1 MIIRE
6 PTVGPIIGWT
16 TTNSFRL
23 WVRGDESSTNRTFGV
38 ARIRKSGAAKFGKP
52 KVFKMMPVFDFTG
65 IVNFDGLSTNLRY
78 DYQIGYFFAE
88 GEPADLSITSKDDW
102 RDAANG
108 TFRTAVS
115 NTTDNTSFIFGS
127 CRYLLRF
134 FGASIFDGRGDKTFR
149 SINRQIN
156 AGKPTDFLLM
166 VGDQIY
172 ADDLN
177 FLAPDNQAD
186 EFLSRYRK
194 VFGQKHLRELMSRLP
209 TYMTLDDHEISN
221 DWQQD
226 RGKKD
231 GDLFAAAIHAYQC
244 YQFVHGPGFQFS
256 GKPDRSDTPQ
266 KLWYQF
272 GHGKSAFF
280 VMDTRTERYSS
291 FEPAQMISPEQ
302 MDALK
307 KWLVVH
313 GQGTNAKF
321 VVTSVPF
328 FPDTRA
334 GSKDK
339 WSGFTEQR
347 LEILD
352 YIRDKKVSKVVF
364 LSGDV
369 HCSMAGQLK
378 FSDDPNFLVTSVVSS
393 SFFWPYPQGQAS
405 GFKLKGRFENSGGQ
419 NYTLS
424 GFGKVHSEDNFTRLS
439 TGNDKLKIEF
449 FERKGA
455 LLGVRTLTL

>member
-1 MIIRE
+1 MIIKE

-16 TTNSFRL
+16 TTNSVRL
-23 WVRGDESSTNRTFGV
+23 WARGDESSKNRTFGV
-38 ARIRKSGAAKFGKP
+38 ARIRKSGALKFRKP

-65 IVNFDGLSTNLRY
+65 IVDFDGLSTNQSY
-78 DYQIGYFFAE
+78 DYQIGYVFAD
-88 GEPADLSITSKDDW
+88 GEPDELPIGSKDDW
-102 RDAANG
+102 SDAANG
-108 TFRTAVS
+108 TLRTAVS
-115 NTTDNTSFIFGS
+115 NTTDKTSFIFGS
-127 CRYLLRF
+127 CRYLLRL
-134 FGASIFDGRGDKTFR
+134 FGGSFFDGRGDKTFR

-156 AGKPTDFLLM
+156 AGKSTDLLLM

-221 DWQQD
+221 DWDQD
-226 RGKKD
+226 RVKEEGN
-231 GDLFAAAIHAYQC
+231 LFAAAIHAYEC
-244 YQFVHGPGFQFS
+244 YQFVHGPGFEFA
-256 GKPDRSDTPQ
+256 GKPDKSDTPQ
-266 KLWYQF
+266 KLWYRF
-272 GHGKSAFF
+272 RHGKSAFF

-291 FEPAQMISPEQ
+291 YEPAQIISPEQ

-307 KWLVVH
+307 NWLVAP
-313 GQGTNAKF
+313 GQGTNTKF

-328 FPDTRA
+328 FPDTRS

-352 YIRDKKVSKVVF
+352 YIRNNKVSKVVF

-378 FSDDPNFLVTSVVSS
+378 CSGDPDFLVTSVVSS

-405 GFKLKGRFENSGGQ
+405 GFKLKATLENSGGQ

-455 LLGVRTLTL
+455 LLGARTLTL

>member
-1 MIIRE
+1 MIIKE

-16 TTNSFRL
+16 TTNSVRL
-23 WVRGDESSTNRTFGV
+23 WARGDESSKNRTFGV
-38 ARIRKSGAAKFGKP
+38 ARIRKSGAEKFGKP
-52 KVFKMMPVFDFTG
+52 RVFKMMPVFDFTG
-65 IVNFDGLSTNLRY
+65 IVNFDGLSIKQSY
-78 DYQIGYFFAE
+78 DYQIGYVFAD
-88 GEPADLSITSKDDW
+88 GEPDQLSINSKDYW
-102 RDAANG
+102 GDAANG
-108 TFRTAVS
+108 TFQTAVS
-115 NTTDNTSFIFGS
+115 NTTDKTSFIFGS
-127 CRYLLRF
+127 CRYLLRL
-134 FGASIFDGRGDKTFR
+134 FGGSLFDGRGDKTFR
-149 SINRQIN
+149 SINRQID
-156 AGKPTDFLLM
+156 AGKSTDLLLM

-172 ADDLN
+172 ADDLS
-177 FLAPDNQAD
+177 FVAPDNQAD

-194 VFGQKHLRELMSRLP
+194 VFGQKHLRELMGRLP
-209 TYMTLDDHEISN
+209 TYLTLDDHEISN
-221 DWQQD
+221 DWDQD
-226 RGKKD
+226 RVKKE
-231 GDLFAAAIHAYQC
+231 GDLFAAAIHAYEC
-244 YQFVHGPGFQFS
+244 YQFVHGPGFQFL
-256 GKPDRSDTPQ
+256 GKPDMSDTPQ
-266 KLWYQF
+266 KLWYEF
-272 GHGKSAFF
+272 RHGKSAFF

-291 FEPAQMISPEQ
+291 YEPAQMISTEQ

-313 GQGTNAKF
+313 GQGTNTKF

-328 FPDTRA
+328 FPDTRS

-352 YIRDKKVSKVVF
+352 YIRNKNVSKVVF

-378 FSDDPNFLVTSVVSS
+378 CSGDPNFLVTSVVSS

-405 GFKLKGRFENSGGQ
+405 GFKLKGTLENSGGQ

-424 GFGKVHSEDNFTRLS
+424 GFGKVYSNDNFARLS
-439 TGNDKLKIEF
+439 TGNDKLKVEF

-455 LLGVRTLTL
+455 LLGARTLTL

>member
-1 MIIRE
+1 MIIKE

-16 TTNSFRL
+16 TTNFVRL
-23 WVRGDESSTNRTFGV
+23 WARGDESSSNRTFGV
-38 ARIRKSGAAKFGKP
+38 ARIRKSGVEKFGKA

-65 IVNFDGLSTNLRY
+65 IVEFDGLSTNQSY
-78 DYQIGYFFAE
+78 DYQIGHIFAD
-88 GEPADLSITSKDDW
+88 GEPDDILVSSRDDW
-102 RDAANG
+102 SDAANG
-108 TFRTAVS
+108 TFETAVS

-127 CRYLLRF
+127 CRYLLRL
-134 FGASIFDGRGDKTFR
+134 FGGSLFDGRGDKTFR
-149 SINRQIN
+149 SINRQID
-156 AGKPTDFLLM
+156 AGKPTDLLLM

-177 FLAPDNQAD
+177 FLGPDNQAD

-194 VFGQKHLRELMSRLP
+194 VFGQKHLRELMGRLP
-209 TYMTLDDHEISN
+209 TYLTLDDHEISN
-221 DWQQD
+221 DWDQD
-226 RGKKD
+226 RVKKE
-231 GDLFAAAIHAYQC
+231 GDLFAAAIHAYEC
-244 YQFVHGPGFQFS
+244 YQFVHGPGFEFS
-256 GKPDRSDTPQ
+256 GKPDMSDTPQ
-266 KLWYQF
+266 KLWYKF
-272 GHGKSAFF
+272 RHGKSAFF

-291 FEPAQMISPEQ
+291 YEPAQMIGPEQ

-307 KWLVVH
+307 KWLVAR
-313 GQGTNAKF
+313 GQGTNTKF

-328 FPDTRA
+328 FPDTRS
-334 GSKDK
+334 GSEDK

-347 LEILD
+347 LELLD
-352 YIRDKKVSKVVF
+352 YVRDNKVPKVVF

-378 FSDDPNFLVTSVVSS
+378 YSGDPNFLVTSVVSS

-405 GFKLKGRFENSGGQ
+405 GFNLKGTLESSDGQ

-424 GFGKVHSEDNFTRLS
+424 SFGKVYSNDNFARLS
-439 TGNDKLKIEF
+439 TGNDKLKVEF

-455 LLGVRTLTL
+455 LLGARTLTL